1 MNVLIISYHTSPFG
15 EVGLNDAG
23 GLNTYLANTA
33 KFLSE
38 KCNLTIVTGEA
49 SDNFSSKNIK
59 LLSQQLFKKEALM
72 EEKINLRE
80 EFEANLET
88 SIEFSNIDIVHSHYW
103 LSGLIGD
110 KISKKYNIPHIFTAH
125 SYGEFLQLDTHLR
138 TKSEKNIIQDATRV
152 TASSKYEESLLTKKY
167 DCKVNV
173 ISTITPGLDKEL
185 FVKKENGR
193 RNKILSIGRIQEQKG
208 QKEIIQLFKIIEK
221 QIPDAELCF
230 IGGPSGNDGREYL
243 DQLKHYVVSQNLED
257 KVKFV
262 GALSPEEI
270 VKQLNSSKLL
280 VHNSQFETFGLV
292 AIEANACGI
301 PVVSSNTN
309 TLSEIIENDINGYL
323 SDSLFDEGVID
334 FILKV
339 LSSESY
345 FENVSDQSVKA
356 VEKFNWETTADKI
369 YDLYQEVKF
378 S

>member
-15 EVGLNDAG
+15 EVGLNDSG

-38 KCNLTIVTGEA
+38 KSNLTIVTGEV
-49 SDNFSSKNIK
+49 SDNFSSKNKK
-59 LLSQQLFKKEALM
+59 LLSQQLFEKEALM

-88 SIEFSNIDIVHSHYW
+88 YIEFSNIDIVHSHYW

-125 SYGEFLQLDTHLR
+125 SYGEFLQLDTYLR
-138 TKSEKNIIQDATRV
+138 TKSEKNIIQNATRV
-152 TASSKYEESLLTKKY
+152 TVSSKYEESLLAKKY
-167 DCKVNV
+167 DCKVNN

-185 FVKKENGR
+185 FFKKENGR
-193 RNKILSIGRIQEQKG
+193 SNKILSIGRIQEQKG
-208 QKEIIQLFKIIEK
+208 QKEIIKLFEIIEK
-221 QIPDAELCF
+221 QIPDTELCF

-270 VKQLNSSKLL
+270 AKQLNSSKLL

-369 YDLYQEVKF
+369 YELYQEVKF

>member
-38 KCNLTIVTGEA
+38 KCNLTIVTGEV

-59 LLSQQLFKKEALM
+59 LLSQQLFEKVALM
-72 EEKINLRE
+72 EEKINLLE
-80 EFEANLET
+80 EFEVNLET

-167 DCKVNV
+167 DCKVND

-185 FVKKENGR
+185 FFKKENGR
-193 RNKILSIGRIQEQKG
+193 SNKILSIGRIQEQKG
-208 QKEIIQLFKIIEK
+208 QKEIIQLFEIIEK
-221 QIPDAELCF
+221 QIPDTELCF

-323 SDSLFDEGVID
+323 SDALFDEGVID

>member
-23 GLNTYLANTA
+23 GLNTYLTNTA

-59 LLSQQLFKKEALM
+59 LLSQQLFEKEALM
-72 EEKINLRE
+72 EEKINFLE
-80 EFEANLET
+80 EFEKNLET

-138 TKSEKNIIQDATRV
+138 TKSEKKIIQDATRV

-167 DCKVNV
+167 DCKVND

-193 RNKILSIGRIQEQKG
+193 SNKILSIGRIQEQKG
-208 QKEIIQLFKIIEK
+208 QKEIIQLFEIIEK
-221 QIPDAELCF
+221 QVLDAELYF
-230 IGGPSGNDGREYL
+230 IGGPSGNEGREYL

-257 KVKFV
+257 QVKFV
-262 GALSPEEI
+262 GALSSEEI

-323 SDSLFDEGVID
+323 SDSLFDEGVMN
-334 FILKV
+334 FIMDV
-339 LSSESY
+339 LCNESY
-345 FENVSDQSVKA
+345 FENVSEKSVKA
-356 VEKFNWETTADKI
+356 AEKFNWATTADKI

>member
-38 KCNLTIVTGEA
+38 KCNLTIVTGEV

-59 LLSQQLFKKEALM
+59 LLSQQLFEKEALM

>member
-59 LLSQQLFKKEALM
+59 LLSQQLFEKEALM

-152 TASSKYEESLLTKKY
+152 TASSKYEESLLAKKY

-243 DQLKHYVVSQNLED
+243 DQLKDYVVSQNLDD

-292 AIEANACGI
+292 AIEANSCGI

-309 TLSEIIENDINGYL
+309 ALSEIIENDINGYL
-323 SDSLFDEGVID
+323 SDALFDEGVID
-334 FILKV
+334 FILDV

>member
-1 MNVLIISYHTSPFG
+1 M
-15 EVGLNDAG
+15 
-23 GLNTYLANTA
+23 
-33 KFLSE
+33 
-38 KCNLTIVTGEA
+38 
-49 SDNFSSKNIK
+49 
-59 LLSQQLFKKEALM
+59 
-72 EEKINLRE
+72 
-80 EFEANLET
+80 FE
-88 SIEFSNIDIVHSHYW
+88 
-103 LSGLIGD
+103 
-110 KISKKYNIPHIFTAH
+110 
-125 SYGEFLQLDTHLR
+125 
-138 TKSEKNIIQDATRV
+138 
-152 TASSKYEESLLTKKY
+152 
-167 DCKVNV
+167 
-173 ISTITPGLDKEL
+173 
-185 FVKKENGR
+185 
-193 RNKILSIGRIQEQKG
+193 
-208 QKEIIQLFKIIEK
+208 IIEK
-221 QIPDAELCF
+221 QIHDTELCF

-323 SDSLFDEGVID
+323 SDALFDEGVID

-345 FENVSDQSVKA
+345 FENVSKQSVKA

>member
-38 KCNLTIVTGEA
+38 KCNLTIVTGEV

-59 LLSQQLFKKEALM
+59 LFSQQLFEKEALM

-80 EFEANLET
+80 EFETNLET

-138 TKSEKNIIQDATRV
+138 TKSEKNIIQNATRV

-167 DCKVNV
+167 DCKVND

-185 FVKKENGR
+185 FFKKENGR
-193 RNKILSIGRIQEQKG
+193 SNKILSIGRIQEQKG
-208 QKEIIQLFKIIEK
+208 QKEIIQLFEIIEK
-221 QIPDAELCF
+221 QIPDAEICF

-323 SDSLFDEGVID
+323 SDALFDEGVID
-334 FILKV
+334 FILEL

>member
-38 KCNLTIVTGEA
+38 KCNLTIVTGEV

-59 LLSQQLFKKEALM
+59 LLSQQLFEKEALM

-80 EFEANLET
+80 EFETNLET

-152 TASSKYEESLLTKKY
+152 TASSKYEESLLTRKY

-208 QKEIIQLFKIIEK
+208 QKEIIQLFEIIEK

-243 DQLKHYVVSQNLED
+243 DQLKYYVVSQNLED

-262 GALSPEEI
+262 GALSYEEI

-292 AIEANACGI
+292 AIEANVCGI